1 MAPKA
6 QTEPSWIG
14 GPTKGL
20 GTKEPLGYLFF
31 YCSLEAG
38 SSFKR
43 TQILVKLPS
52 RFHGLDS

>member
-1 MAPKA
+1 MAPEA
-6 QTEPSWIG
+6 QKKPSWIG

-20 GTKEPLGYLFF
+20 RANEYTF

-43 TQILVKLPS
+43 TQISVKVAP
-52 RFHGLDS
+52 RFHDLDS